1 MGLSPNKL
9 SLGLESLLG
18 FLILSF
24 SCRTIQFGITLHLE
38 CCKML
43 VELLTKGREK
53 VFHIICNDENIGFHK
68 IFMIIQF
75 YEISILISK
84 ILDSR
89 VIDQSAGVRW
99 SCTNVSSQLITLG
112 GHSYYIKLSIS
123 LIT

>member
-1 MGLSPNKL
+1 
-9 SLGLESLLG
+9 
-18 FLILSF
+18 
-24 SCRTIQFGITLHLE
+24 
-38 CCKML
+38 
-43 VELLTKGREK
+43 
-53 VFHIICNDENIGFHK
+53 
-68 IFMIIQF
+68 MIIQF

-89 VIDQSAGVRW
+89 VIDQSDGVRW